1 MPATR
6 LHSTRL
12 LPAQH
17 PSVLRRF
24 LPALALTCLAAGGL
38 AVPAHGTT
46 GAAAPAPGTVAL
58 QPAAR
63 QAAAS
68 FPTWG
73 TRWVVHATP
82 DINSPSVGMI
92 NRTSPGQDRITADY
106 QVDTGRRVCEGSACS
121 TFMAHITQ
129 PVTGFLTVAA
139 VDIPE
144 DRLPGVPV
152 QSAPQSGSRQQ
163 TLQRAAVWLTAK
175 NGRPVPYS
183 QGAHWR
189 GYRQDC
195 SGYASMA
202 LGLPTPG
209 ETTVGLASR
218 RITRP
223 IPMSE
228 LQPGDLVI
236 DARGDRNTRHVV
248 IFEKWNDA
256 AHRSYTAYEQRSPQG
271 TSHRS
276 LTYGLAAGSEYKA
289 YRPLQY
295 GN

>member
-1 MPATR
+1 MPTHHPHRTR
-6 LHSTRL
+6 PRRRL
-12 LPAQH
+12 LPA
-17 PSVLRRF
+17 LT
-24 LPALALTCLAAGGL
+24 LACLAAGAL
-38 AVPAHGTT
+38 AVPAHGTPGTATPGTGT
-46 GAAAPAPGTVAL
+46 GAL
-58 QPAAR
+58 QQAVTR

-73 TRWVVHATP
+73 TRWVVHTTS
-82 DINSPSVGMI
+82 DIDSPSAGTI
-92 NRTSPGQDRITADY
+92 NQTSPGQDRVTADY

-121 TFMAHITQ
+121 TFMAHITR

-152 QSAPQSGSRQQ
+152 RPHAPPPPAPRPGSRQQ
-163 TLQRAAVWLTAK
+163 TLQRAAAWLTAHH
-175 NGRPVPYS
+175 GRPVPYG
-183 QGAHWR
+183 QHLYWR
-189 GYRQDC
+189 DGYRQDC

-209 ETTVGLASR
+209 ENTVGLAGP

-236 DARGDRNTRHVV
+236 DALGNNNTRHAV
-248 IFEKWNDA
+248 IFEKWNDT
-256 AHRSYTAYEQRSPQG
+256 AHRSYTAYEQGSTNG

-276 LTYGLAAGSEYKA
+276 LTYGLTAGSEYKA